1 MRLASYLAAPL
12 RVNSS
17 CLLGEDYSL
26 PSFQQSRKWELN
38 PRPHPYHGCAL
49 PTELF
54 RQDIHFY
61 YAPQEYYYGVAE
73 DTGLEPATVS
83 PAAAFKAVCFPFA
96 YPPWYPKMWSTEPK
110 AGIEPA
116 TFPLQ
121 GERSAN

>member
-1 MRLASYLAAPL
+1 MGVL
-12 RVNSS
+12 
-17 CLLGEDYSL
+17 CLLSYSGEIFISSML
-26 PSFQQSRKWELN
+26 
-38 PRPHPYHGCAL
+38 
-49 PTELF
+49 
-54 RQDIHFY
+54 
-61 YAPQEYYYGVAE
+61 PQEYSYGMAE